1 MLLGTVGLILELLLL
16 EHIESALQWL
26 PVAVLGCGLVIG
38 IAVAV
43 RPGRAALRT
52 FQAVMAVF
60 VGAGLLGVVLHFRSN
75 LEFEREMDP
84 EARGWNLLWIA
95 LHGATPAL
103 APGALAQLGLLGLT
117 FSFRHPALSA
127 NHT

>member
-1 MLLGTVGLILELLLL
+1 MGLILELLLL

-26 PVAVLGCGLVIG
+26 PVAALGCGLASG

-43 RPGRAALRT
+43 RPGRVALRT

-60 VGAGLLGVVLHFRSN
+60 VGAGLLGVVLHLRSN

-84 EARGWNLLWIA
+84 EARGWNLLWIS

-117 FSFRHPALSA
+117 FAFRHPAFSVNRTL
-127 NHT
+127 TP